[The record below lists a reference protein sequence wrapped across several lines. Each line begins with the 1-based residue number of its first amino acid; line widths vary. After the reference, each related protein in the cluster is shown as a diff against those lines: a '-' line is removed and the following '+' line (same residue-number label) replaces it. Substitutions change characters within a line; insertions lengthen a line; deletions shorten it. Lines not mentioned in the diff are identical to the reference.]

1 MISECI
7 NHTHSPEK
15 YHTLKESWTLSPVF
29 HKPVCGYQPVA
40 SNLAVSALQHVMR
53 RALEA
58 GALVRRG
65 WPNSGAL
72 TPDGSLMFGFVWGAA
87 GALQAIGRTTKGRT
101 TGGGA

>member
-1 MISECI
+1 MDSFTSLSQTCVRLPACGKQSSSECA
-7 NHTHSPEK
+7 
-15 YHTLKESWTLSPVF
+15 F
-29 HKPVCGYQPVA
+29 
-40 SNLAVSALQHVMR
+40 QHVLR

>member
-1 MISECI
+1 MDSF
-7 NHTHSPEK
+7 TS
-15 YHTLKESWTLSPVF
+15 LSQTCVRLPA
-29 HKPVCGYQPVA
+29 CGC
-40 SNLAVSALQHVMR
+40 NLAVSALQHVMR

-101 TGGGA
+101 TSGGA